1 MAFARR
7 CTRALLGFS
16 ALVCAAAVL
25 AWAGG
30 LPLAAVAAVTPSASV
45 DVLIVATAT
54 LGAWACLAWF
64 AGVVALEIGAAVPG
78 VAGRLC
84 DRAVRRIAP
93 QLMRYC
99 ARWLVGAT
107 LLASPLVA
115 TPALAASAG
124 PNLDRPVAAAALVPG
139 ADGVVPTA
147 PTSVPSPAP
156 TSEPSPAPSPVP
168 SFDSL
173 DRPGVRFVPSPP
185 PSVVKTTDTA
195 GLSLLT
201 GTPHRG
207 LDDDTYVVHAGDA
220 LWDIAARH
228 LGPGAT
234 PTEIAREWP
243 RWYAAN
249 RALIGDNPAVIHPG
263 QVLRAPAN

>member
-1 MAFARR
+1 MAFARG
-7 CTRALLGFS
+7 CTRALFGFS
-16 ALVCAAAVL
+16 GLACAAAVL

-30 LPLAAVAAVTPSASV
+30 SPVAAFAAVTSSASV

-54 LGAWACLAWF
+54 LAAWACLIWF

-78 VAGRLC
+78 VAGQLC
-84 DRAVRRIAP
+84 ARAVRRVAP
-93 QLMRYC
+93 RLMRHC

-115 TPALAASAG
+115 TPALAASPG
-124 PNLDRPVAAAALVPG
+124 PNLDRPVAAAALAPG
-139 ADGVVPTA
+139 SDRVVPTA
-147 PTSVPSPAP
+147 PTSVR
-156 TSEPSPAPSPVP
+156 SPAPSPVP
-168 SFDSL
+168 SLDSL
-173 DRPGVRFVPSPP
+173 DRPGVRYVPSRP